1 MNFGICILSIVAVR
15 DEPSEKSEM
24 VSQLLFGELLEVIEK
39 KNTWVKI
46 RQLFDN
52 YIGWIDEKQFLKL
65 TDETFDKINGFPS
78 NVTLD
83 LVHVLENKSLDQLI
97 PIVIGSSLPFLVKK
111 TFYIEDHKYTY
122 DGQIHDNKNK
132 PERNDILEN
141 AMMYFNTPYLW
152 GGRTPFGI
160 DCSGFTQMVYKIS
173 GIKLLR
179 DASQQI
185 TQGETINFI
194 SEAQAGDLVFF
205 DNEEEEIIH
214 VGILIGNNE
223 IIHASGKVRID
234 RIDHDGIY
242 NQNLKKYTHKL
253 RLIKKIIP

>member
-1 MNFGICILSIVAVR
+1 
-15 DEPSEKSEM
+15 
-24 VSQLLFGELLEVIEK
+24 
-39 KNTWVKI
+39 
-46 RQLFDN
+46 
-52 YIGWIDEKQFLKL
+52 
-65 TDETFDKINGFPS
+65 
-78 NVTLD
+78 
-83 LVHVLENKSLDQLI
+83 
-97 PIVIGSSLPFLVKK
+97 
-111 TFYIEDHKYTY
+111 
-122 DGQIHDNKNK
+122 
-132 PERNDILEN
+132 
-141 AMMYFNTPYLW
+141 
-152 GGRTPFGI
+152 
-160 DCSGFTQMVYKIS
+160 MVYKIS

-242 NQNLKKYTHKL
+242 NQNLKRYTHRL